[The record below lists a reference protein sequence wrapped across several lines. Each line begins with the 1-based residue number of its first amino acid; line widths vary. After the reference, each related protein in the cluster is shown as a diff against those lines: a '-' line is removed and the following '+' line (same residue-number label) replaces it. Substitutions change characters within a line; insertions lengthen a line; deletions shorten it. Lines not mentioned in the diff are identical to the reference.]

1 MSISPDPTAET
12 PTGGAPG
19 DADDLDAM
27 IRELQQ
33 PIRRGNPVL
42 DLDPICMG
50 IILVCLAVIA
60 VALPGVIAPA
70 VICLIH
76 VLISLFAG
84 VAGRFVPNYA
94 KLFAVV
100 GLILFVLRAIFVD
113 EGTVLWRLG
122 PLVVSTGGILFGLRF
137 ALVVMA
143 LCGAVVLYFALTPM
157 KTLMLS
163 LETRG
168 VTPRATYV
176 VLASFQSIT
185 DLGRNARTVMDAQ
198 RSRGIE
204 TEGGPLTRI
213 RAFGPVLAP
222 VFLAALNQ
230 TEERALALDARAFN
244 ARGTHTNLAQLRPVR
259 PAAIILTVVAVLVTI
274 VLVLGGVLL
283 WR

>member
-1 MSISPDPTAET
+1 MSIQHSPRASM
-12 PTGGAPG
+12 PG
-19 DADDLDAM
+19 EGEPGVDDLEAM

-33 PIRRGNPVL
+33 PIRRGNAVL
-42 DLDPICMG
+42 DLDPICMA
-50 IILVCLAVIA
+50 IILVCLAIIA
-60 VALPGVIAPA
+60 VALPGVVAPA
-70 VICLIH
+70 AICAIFA
-76 VLISLFAG
+76 LISLAAG
-84 VAGRFVPNYA
+84 VAGGFIPNYL

-100 GLILFVLRAIFVD
+100 GLILFVLRAVFVD
-113 EGTVLWRLG
+113 EGTVLWSLG

-143 LCGAVVLYFALTPM
+143 LCGAVLLYFALTPM
-157 KTLMLS
+157 KTLMLA
-163 LETRG
+163 LESRG
-168 VTPRATYV
+168 VSPRATYV

-204 TEGGPLTRI
+204 TEGGPITRI

-222 VFLAALNQ
+222 VFLAAMNQ

-244 ARGTHTNLAQLRPVR
+244 ARGVHTNLAQLHHVGPV
-259 PAAIILTVVAVLVTI
+259 AILLTVITVLVTI
-274 VLVLGGVLL
+274 ALILGGVLL

>member
-1 MSISPDPTAET
+1 MSIPQNPASPVH
-12 PTGGAPG
+12 TGEGT
-19 DADDLDAM
+19 DEDDLEQMA
-27 IRELQQ
+27 RELQQ
-33 PIRRGNPVL
+33 PIHRGNAVL
-42 DLDPICMG
+42 DLDPICMAV
-50 IILVCLAVIA
+50 ILACLAVIA

-70 VICLIH
+70 SVC
-76 VLISLFAG
+76 VVFALISIAAG
-84 VAGRFVPNYA
+84 VARSFIPNYL

-113 EGTVLWRLG
+113 EGTVLWSLG

-157 KTLMLS
+157 KTLMLA
-163 LETRG
+163 LESRG

-204 TEGGPLTRI
+204 TEGGPITRI

-222 VFLAALNQ
+222 VFLAAMNQ

-244 ARGTHTNLAQLRPVR
+244 ARGTHTNLAQLRRVGPF
-259 PAAIILTVVAVLVTI
+259 AIVLTVIAVLVTI
-274 VLVLGGVLL
+274 ALILGGVLL